1 MLTVLRRLN
10 EHLIWADTALLTAMA
25 AAPDTPAEALREFAH
40 ILAAD
45 ETWLARIES
54 RAARTPLWPTLDL
67 AAVSELAEATH
78 SGFTACLEALT
89 EPDLLRAVHYTNSS
103 GISFDSQLRD
113 ILYQVFLHAQY
124 HRGKVN
130 LLLRQAGVKPQ
141 SLDYIG
147 YIRGMSVATRNA
159 AR

>member
-10 EHLIWADTALLTAMA
+10 EHLIWADTALLTALA
-25 AAPDTPAEALREFAH
+25 DAPDTPAEALREFAH

-54 RAARTPLWPTLDL
+54 RTARTPLWPTLDL
-67 AAVSELAEATH
+67 AAVSELATH
-78 SGFTACLEALT
+78 SGFTACLESLT

-130 LLLRQAGVKPQ
+130 LLLRQAGLKPQ

-147 YIRGMSVATRNA
+147 YIRGMSVDTRNA
-159 AR
+159 SR